1 MGQDVFTPLIAVAA
15 MAGTIL
21 GFILGWL
28 IRRSTQT
35 ENKTETERLLR
46 SYQDLTNE
54 MTRTQAELQRKR
66 EIATRVPMIVRSLTG
81 RLTITAI
88 PPIAVRFMKEFFHA
102 SQVGFF
108 APAKGE
114 TQFTLVEGVGF
125 PANWKG
131 KILISPDDGILGMA
145 LSNRVVTTKE
155 DHISSKTKWPT
166 GLTSLERNGI
176 MPDLVAPVTMDSEIV
191 GALVVVSSEIRLS
204 EEMAFASM
212 MADLLGNAFQHA
224 TTIESAEQSAAIDP
238 LTRVYSRGYFTQR
251 FEAEL
256 RRARNYSHPLTLLLF
271 DIDHFK
277 KVNDTYG
284 HPAGDLILVKLGQVL
299 ADGIRSSDF
308 AARYGGEEFT
318 VVMTQAD
325 KEKAYAFAEILR
337 STVESTQFQIPG
349 QEHPLKVTISGGVA
363 NFPQDGGSTTDLIR
377 VADEALYQA
386 KQSGRNR
393 IVKAQQLGLDGKPLL
408 EVEEI

>member
-21 GFILGWL
+21 GFIIGWL

-35 ENKTETERLLR
+35 EGKTETERLLR
-46 SYQDLTNE
+46 SYQELTND
-54 MTRTQAELQRKR
+54 MTKTQLELKRKR
-66 EIATRVPMIVRSLTG
+66 EIATRIPMIVRSLTG
-81 RLTITAI
+81 KLAISAI
-88 PPIAVRFMKEFFHA
+88 PPIAIRFMKEFFHA

-108 APAKGE
+108 APARGE
-114 TQFTLVEGVGF
+114 TQLTLVEGVGF

-131 KILISPDDGILGMA
+131 KIRISPQDGILGMA

-155 DHISSKTKWPT
+155 DHLSARTQWPA
-166 GLTSLERNGI
+166 GVSSLERNGV

-204 EEMAFASM
+204 EEIAFASM

-224 TTIESAEQSAAIDP
+224 TTIESAEQSASIDP
-238 LTRVYSRGYFTQR
+238 LTKVYSRGYFTQR

-325 KEKAYAFAEILR
+325 KEKAHAFAEILR
-337 STVESTQFQIPG
+337 STVESTQFQVPG

-363 NFPQDGGSTTDLIR
+363 NFPQDGGSTSELIR

-386 KQSGRNR
+386 KQLGRNR
-393 IVKAQQLGLDGKPLL
+393 IVKAQQLGLDGKPLRD
-408 EVEEI
+408 EG

>member
-1 MGQDVFTPLIAVAA
+1 MNQDLFSPLIAVAA
-15 MAGTIL
+15 MAGALL

-28 IRRSTQT
+28 IRRST
-35 ENKTETERLLR
+35 EMDRKAETDRLLR
-46 SYQDLTNE
+46 SYQELGSE
-54 MTRTQAELQRKR
+54 MNQRMAELQRKR
-66 EIATRVPMIVRSLTG
+66 EIATQIPMIVRSLTG
-81 RLTITAI
+81 RLAITAI

-102 SQVGFF
+102 SHVGFF

-114 TQFTLVEGVGF
+114 KKLTLVDGFGF

-131 KILISPDDGILGMA
+131 KVRITPDEGMLGMA

-155 DHISSKTKWPT
+155 NYATEKNQLPT
-166 GLTSLERNGI
+166 GIHSLEKNGVR
-176 MPDLVAPVTMDSEIV
+176 PDLVAPVIMDSEVV

-204 EEMAFASM
+204 EEIAFASM

-238 LTRVYSRGYFTQR
+238 LTKVYSRGYFTTR

-256 RRARNYSHPLTLLLF
+256 RRARNYSQPLTLLLF

-284 HPAGDLILVKLGQVL
+284 HPAGDIILAKLGQVL

-318 VVMTQAD
+318 VVMTQAG
-325 KEKAYAFAEILR
+325 KEKAYAFAELLR
-337 STVESTQFQIPG
+337 NTVEATRFLIPG
-349 QEHPLKVTISGGVA
+349 QENPLKVTISGGLA
-363 NFPQDGGSTTDLIR
+363 NFPLDGGSTTELIR

-393 IVKAQQLGLDGKPLL
+393 IVKSQQLGLDGKPLRD
-408 EVEEI
+408 EF

>member
-21 GFILGWL
+21 GFIIGWL

-35 ENKTETERLLR
+35 EGKTETERLLR
-46 SYQDLTNE
+46 SYQELTND
-54 MTRTQAELQRKR
+54 MTKTQVELKRKR
-66 EIATRVPMIVRSLTG
+66 EIATRIPMIVRSLTG
-81 RLTITAI
+81 KLAISAI
-88 PPIAVRFMKEFFHA
+88 PPIAIRFMKEFFHA

-108 APAKGE
+108 APARGE
-114 TQFTLVEGVGF
+114 TQLTLVEGVGF

-131 KILISPDDGILGMA
+131 KIRISPQDGILGMA

-155 DHISSKTKWPT
+155 DHLSARTQWPA
-166 GLTSLERNGI
+166 GVSSLERNGV

-204 EEMAFASM
+204 EEIAFASM

-224 TTIESAEQSAAIDP
+224 TTIESAEQSASIDP
-238 LTRVYSRGYFTQR
+238 LTKVYSRGYFTQR

-325 KEKAYAFAEILR
+325 KEKAHAFAEILR
-337 STVESTQFQIPG
+337 STVESTQFQVPG

-363 NFPQDGGSTTDLIR
+363 NFPQDGGSTSELIR

-386 KQSGRNR
+386 KQLGRNR
-393 IVKAQQLGLDGKPLL
+393 IVKAQQLGLDGKPLRD
-408 EVEEI
+408 EG

>member
-1 MGQDVFTPLIAVAA
+1 MGQDVFSPLIAVAA
-15 MAGTIL
+15 MAGAVL
-21 GFILGWL
+21 GFIIGWV

-35 ENKTETERLLR
+35 EGKTETDRLLR
-46 SYQDLTNE
+46 SFQELNSE
-54 MTRTQAELQRKR
+54 MAKAQAELKRKR
-66 EIATRVPMIVRSLTG
+66 EIATRIPMIVRSLTG
-81 RLTITAI
+81 RLPITAI

-108 APAKGE
+108 APTRGE
-114 TQFTLVEGVGF
+114 TQLTLIEGVGF
-125 PANWKG
+125 PPNWKG
-131 KILISPDDGILGMA
+131 KIRISPDEGVLGMA

-155 DHISSKTKWPT
+155 DHVSSKTQWPV
-166 GLTSLERNGI
+166 GLNSLERNGI

-204 EEMAFASM
+204 EEIVFASM

-337 STVESTQFQIPG
+337 SSVESTKFQIPG

-408 EVEEI
+408 DEA

>member
-15 MAGTIL
+15 MAGAIL

-28 IRRSTQT
+28 IRRSTQP
-35 ENKTETERLLR
+35 EGKTETDRLMR
-46 SYQDLTNE
+46 SYQELANE
-54 MTRTQAELQRKR
+54 MTRTQEELKRKR

-81 RLTITAI
+81 RLAITAI

-108 APAKGE
+108 APSRGE
-114 TQFTLVEGVGF
+114 TPFTLVEGVGF
-125 PANWKG
+125 PPNWKG
-131 KILISPDDGILGMA
+131 KIRISPDDGVMGMA

-155 DHISSKTKWPT
+155 DHLSSKTQWPT
-166 GLTSLERNGI
+166 GLNSLERNGI
-176 MPDLVAPVTMDSEIV
+176 IPDLVAPVTMDSEIV
-191 GALVVVSSEIRLS
+191 GALVVVSSEIRLR
-204 EEMAFASM
+204 EEIAFASM

-224 TTIESAEQSAAIDP
+224 TTIETAEQSASIDP
-238 LTRVYSRGYFTQR
+238 LTKVYSRGYFTQR

-325 KEKAYAFAEILR
+325 KEKAYTFAELLR

-349 QEHPLKVTISGGVA
+349 QEHHLKVTISGGVA

-393 IVKAQQLGLDGKPLL
+393 IVKAQQLGLDGKPIL
-408 EVEEI
+408 EEKEI

>member
-1 MGQDVFTPLIAVAA
+1 MGQDLFSPLIAVAA

-21 GFILGWL
+21 GFIIGWL
-28 IRRSTQT
+28 IRRSTQS
-35 ENKTETERLLR
+35 ESKTESERLLR
-46 SYQDLTNE
+46 SFQELNNE
-54 MTRTQAELQRKR
+54 MTRTQSELVRKR
-66 EIATRVPMIVRSLTG
+66 EIATRIPMIVRSLTG
-81 RLTITAI
+81 RLAITAI

-102 SQVGFF
+102 TQVGFF
-108 APAKGE
+108 APVRGGE

-125 PANWKG
+125 PSNWKG
-131 KILISPDDGILGMA
+131 KIRVSADEGVLGMA

-155 DHISSKTKWPT
+155 DHLTSKSQWPA
-166 GLTSLERNGI
+166 GVNSLERKGVL
-176 MPDLVAPVTMDSEIV
+176 PDLVAPVTMDSEVV
-191 GALVVVSSEIRLS
+191 GALVVVSGEIRLN
-204 EEMAFASM
+204 EEIAFASM

-224 TTIESAEQSAAIDP
+224 TTIESVEQKASIDP
-238 LTRVYSRGYFTQR
+238 LTKVYTRGYFTQR

-256 RRARNYSHPLTLLLF
+256 RRARNYSQPMTLLLF

-308 AARYGGEEFT
+308 ASRYGGEEFT

-337 STVESTQFQIPG
+337 STVESTKFPIPG
-349 QEHPLKVTISGGVA
+349 QENPLRVTISGGVA

-393 IVKAQQLGLDGKPLL
+393 IVKAAELGLDGKPIL
-408 EVEEI
+408 EEA

>member
-21 GFILGWL
+21 GFIIGWL

-35 ENKTETERLLR
+35 EGKTETERLLR
-46 SYQDLTNE
+46 SYQELTND
-54 MTRTQAELQRKR
+54 MTKTQLELKRKR
-66 EIATRVPMIVRSLTG
+66 EIATRIPMIVRSLTG
-81 RLTITAI
+81 KLAISAI
-88 PPIAVRFMKEFFHA
+88 PPIAIRFMKEFFHA

-108 APAKGE
+108 APARGE
-114 TQFTLVEGVGF
+114 TQLTLVEGVGF

-131 KILISPDDGILGMA
+131 KIRISPQDGVLGMA

-155 DHISSKTKWPT
+155 DHLSARTQWPA
-166 GLTSLERNGI
+166 GVSSLERNGV

-204 EEMAFASM
+204 EEIAFASM

-224 TTIESAEQSAAIDP
+224 TTIESAEQSASIDP
-238 LTRVYSRGYFTQR
+238 LTKVYSRGYFTQR

-325 KEKAYAFAEILR
+325 KEKAHAFAEILR
-337 STVESTQFQIPG
+337 STVESTQFQVPG

-363 NFPQDGGSTTDLIR
+363 NFPQDGGSTSELIR

-386 KQSGRNR
+386 KQLGRNR
-393 IVKAQQLGLDGKPLL
+393 IVKAQQLGLDGKPLRD
-408 EVEEI
+408 EA

>member
-15 MAGTIL
+15 MAGAIL

-28 IRRSTQT
+28 IRRSTQP
-35 ENKTETERLLR
+35 EGKTETDRLMR
-46 SYQDLTNE
+46 SYQELANE
-54 MTRTQAELQRKR
+54 MTRTQEELKRKR

-81 RLTITAI
+81 RLAITAI

-108 APAKGE
+108 APARGE
-114 TQFTLVEGVGF
+114 TPFTLVEGVGF
-125 PANWKG
+125 PPNWKG
-131 KILISPDDGILGMA
+131 TIRISPDDGVLGMA

-155 DHISSKTKWPT
+155 DHLSSKTQWPT
-166 GLTSLERNGI
+166 GLNSLERNGI
-176 MPDLVAPVTMDSEIV
+176 IPDIVAPVTMDSEVV
-191 GALVVVSSEIRLS
+191 GALVVVSSEIRLN
-204 EEMAFASM
+204 EEIAFASM

-224 TTIESAEQSAAIDP
+224 TTIETAEQSASIDP
-238 LTRVYSRGYFTQR
+238 LTKVYSRGYFTQR

-299 ADGIRSSDF
+299 TDGIRSSDF

-325 KEKAYAFAEILR
+325 KEKAYTFAELLR

-349 QEHPLKVTISGGVA
+349 QEHPLKVTISGGVS
-363 NFPQDGGSTTDLIR
+363 NFPQDGGSTTELIR

-393 IVKAQQLGLDGKPLL
+393 IVKAQQLGLDGKPIL
-408 EVEEI
+408 EGEEI

>member
-35 ENKTETERLLR
+35 ESKTETERLLR
-46 SYQDLTNE
+46 SYQELANE
-54 MTRTQAELQRKR
+54 MNKTQAELKRKR

-81 RLTITAI
+81 RLAITAI

-108 APAKGE
+108 APTRGE
-114 TQFTLVEGVGF
+114 TQLTLIEGVGF
-125 PANWKG
+125 PPNWKG
-131 KILISPDDGILGMA
+131 KIRISPDEGVLGMA

-155 DHISSKTKWPT
+155 DHVSSKTQWPT
-166 GLTSLERNGI
+166 GLNSLERNGI

-191 GALVVVSSEIRLS
+191 GALVVVSSEIRLR
-204 EEMAFASM
+204 EEIAFASM

-224 TTIESAEQSAAIDP
+224 TTIESAEQSASIDP
-238 LTRVYSRGYFTQR
+238 LTKVYSRGYFTQR

-256 RRARNYSHPLTLLLF
+256 RRARNYSQPLTLLLF

-299 ADGIRSSDF
+299 ADGIRGSDF

-325 KEKAYAFAEILR
+325 KEKAYTFAEILR
-337 STVESTQFQIPG
+337 GTVESTQFQIPG

-408 EVEEI
+408 EET

>member
-1 MGQDVFTPLIAVAA
+1 MGQDLFSPLIAVSA
-15 MAGTIL
+15 MAGALL

-28 IRRSTQT
+28 IRRST
-35 ENKTETERLLR
+35 EIEGKAETERLLR
-46 SYQDLTNE
+46 SYQELGNE
-54 MTRTQAELQRKR
+54 MNQRMAELQRKR
-66 EIATRVPMIVRSLTG
+66 EIATRIPMIVRSLTG
-81 RLTITAI
+81 RMAITAI

-114 TQFTLVEGVGF
+114 KKLTLVDGFGF

-131 KILISPDDGILGMA
+131 KIRIAPDEGMLGMA

-155 DHISSKTKWPT
+155 NYATEKTQLQT
-166 GLTSLERNGI
+166 GIHSLEKNGVR
-176 MPDLVAPVTMDSEIV
+176 PDLVAPVTMDSEVV
-191 GALVVVSSEIRLS
+191 GALVVVSSEIRLN
-204 EEMAFASM
+204 EEIPFASM

-224 TTIESAEQSAAIDP
+224 TTIESAEQSASIDP
-238 LTRVYSRGYFTQR
+238 LTKVYSRGYFTQR

-256 RRARNYSHPLTLLLF
+256 RRARNYSQPLTLLLF

-284 HPAGDLILVKLGQVL
+284 HPAGDRILIKLGQIL
-299 ADGIRSSDF
+299 GDGIRSSDF
-308 AARYGGEEFT
+308 AARYGGEEFI
-318 VVMTQAD
+318 VVMSQSD
-325 KEKAYAFAEILR
+325 KEKSYAFAELLR

-349 QEHPLKVTISGGVA
+349 QDHPLKVTISGGVA
-363 NFPQDGGSTTDLIR
+363 NFPQDGSSTTDLIR

-393 IVKAQQLGLDGKPLL
+393 IVKSQQLGLDGKPIL
-408 EVEEI
+408 EEI